1 MPAYPY
7 PGTEESSW
15 FPALAS
21 TFLAVAL
28 VLCDQAQTILP
39 DDFFSHAL
47 SCGILAM
54 TFFCMYILLK
64 SSFSRRKVVKHPVSH
79 SNVSERQDG
88 ADGWWQRLSG
98 KPLRRRQASSRAS
111 RTLSRSER
119 YLRLLEEQTEG
130 SQAAKCCVDF
140 RKTKFAVDGKDPFDK
155 QCRLE
160 PSFRPVATASN
171 IVVFSSSRGFMKPKT
186 SRVLGRSENQCRP
199 KSVVEVPWFPDTA
212 RCLPTHACPVLLL
225 WSQAGT

>member
-1 MPAYPY
+1 MRNRLDPVMIA
-7 PGTEESSW
+7 
-15 FPALAS
+15 AS
-21 TFLAVAL
+21 LSHYSCIENCAVTML
-28 VLCDQAQTILP
+28 VKACD
-39 DDFFSHAL
+39 
-47 SCGILAM
+47 
-54 TFFCMYILLK
+54 
-64 SSFSRRKVVKHPVSH
+64 
-79 SNVSERQDG
+79 E
-88 ADGWWQRLSG
+88 
-98 KPLRRRQASSRAS
+98 
-111 RTLSRSER
+111 
-119 YLRLLEEQTEG
+119 
-130 SQAAKCCVDF
+130 
-140 RKTKFAVDGKDPFDK
+140 VDGKDPFDK